1 MLTRGQKDCGLVIR
15 MSLAAAWQGSDEFG
29 LLLTAI
35 LILVFTSEL
44 EIIALF
50 QSVVV
55 RIKLDNEHKSFWKCA
70 WQVISV

>member
-35 LILVFTSEL
+35 LISVFTSEL

-50 QSVVV
+50 QSVV